1 MIDEIL
7 EDAAERMDKSIASLE
22 AAFARIRT
30 GRAHPSFLDSVD
42 VDYYGSDTPLSQM
55 ANINVEEGRTLV
67 IAPWD
72 RTMVPLIEKA
82 ILKSDLGVTP
92 NSGGE
97 SVRITMPLLTEENRR
112 DLAKAAR
119 NEAENARI
127 AVRNIR
133 RDANSDIKDFLKEK
147 EISEDN
153 ARRAEDQVQKVTDQ
167 KIKVVDALLDKKE
180 NELMEF

>member
-1 MIDEIL
+1 MINEIL
-7 EDAAERMDKSIASLE
+7 EDAEDRMDKSIVALE

-42 VDYYGSDTPLSQM
+42 VDYYGSVTPLKQM

-72 RTMVPLIEKA
+72 RTTIPLIEKA

-97 SVRITMPLLTEENRR
+97 SVRITMPPLTEENRR

-119 NEAENARI
+119 NEAENTRI

-133 RDANSDIKDFLKEK
+133 RDANSDVKDFLKEK
-147 EISEDN
+147 EISEDD
-153 ARRAEDQVQKVTDQ
+153 ARRAEDQVQKLTYL
-167 KIKVVDALLDKKE
+167 KVKSVDSLLEKKE
-180 NELMEF
+180 KELMEF

>member
-92 NSGGE
+92 NSGGC
-97 SVRITMPLLTEENRR
+97 LLYTS
-112 DLAKAAR
+112 DAAD
-119 NEAENARI
+119 E
-127 AVRNIR
+127 
-133 RDANSDIKDFLKEK
+133 
-147 EISEDN
+147 
-153 ARRAEDQVQKVTDQ
+153 
-167 KIKVVDALLDKKE
+167 
-180 NELMEF
+180 

>member
-92 NSGGE
+92 NQGE
-97 SVRITMPLLTEENRR
+97 ARITMPPLTEKIAATCKGREMRR
-112 DLAKAAR
+112 KTHGSR
-119 NEAENARI
+119 CVI
-127 AVRNIR
+127 
-133 RDANSDIKDFLKEK
+133 SDVMQTRYQRLPEGKGNL
-147 EISEDN
+147 
-153 ARRAEDQVQKVTDQ
+153 RG
-167 KIKVVDALLDKKE
+167 
-180 NELMEF
+180 

>member
-82 ILKSDLGVTP
+82 ILKL
-92 NSGGE
+92 
-97 SVRITMPLLTEENRR
+97 SVNILNFPAELENT
-112 DLAKAAR
+112 
-119 NEAENARI
+119 
-127 AVRNIR
+127 
-133 RDANSDIKDFLKEK
+133 FF
-147 EISEDN
+147 SEG
-153 ARRAEDQVQKVTDQ
+153 
-167 KIKVVDALLDKKE
+167 
-180 NELMEF
+180 FGP